1 MDEMNFRKWLN
12 SQGVSLKMQSDI
24 SSRIKRLERAT
35 QNCDIDEQY
44 ENDRCAYLL
53 SLFKNKGINDKMKKL
68 GEVDLPIG
76 KYQLSVIKYAVS
88 KYIKYI
94 EETQICL

>member
-1 MDEMNFRKWLN
+1 MDEMNFKKWLN

-44 ENDRCAYLL
+44 RNDRCEYLL
-53 SLFKNKGINDKMKKL
+53 SLFQNKGINDSMKNL

-76 KYQLSVIKYAVS
+76 KYQLSVFKYALN

-94 EETQICL
+94 EETLAQ

>member
-24 SSRIKRLERAT
+24 CSRIKRLERTT
-35 QNCDIDEQY
+35 QSCDIGEEY
-44 ENDRCAYLL
+44 CNDRCAYLL
-53 SLFKNKGINDKMKKL
+53 SLFENKGVNDNMKKL

-76 KYQLSVIKYAVS
+76 KYQLSVFKYAVN

-94 EETQICL
+94 EETQV